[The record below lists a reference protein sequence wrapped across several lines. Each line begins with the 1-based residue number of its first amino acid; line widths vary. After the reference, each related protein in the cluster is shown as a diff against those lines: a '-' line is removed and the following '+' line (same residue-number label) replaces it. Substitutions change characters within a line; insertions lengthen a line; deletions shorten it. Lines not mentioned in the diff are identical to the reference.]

1 LGYQEATVSQGDP
14 TDHTLATIASI
25 LDHSETR
32 RGQDRSAA
40 SARAVPDEKREEKP
54 ALEEKPVPP
63 EKEAATAVDAEGYSK
78 IGPGP
83 IASIRF
89 KWTVRRGDDGQCYVH
104 ETVGDNTAPV
114 VVGPLSPDAA
124 IRLVDER
131 EGEARHRF
139 ERLKAEMA
147 ARVDTAE
154 LIRLGGGEA

>member
-1 LGYQEATVSQGDP
+1 VSQGDP
-14 TDHTLATIASI
+14 TDHALATIASI

-32 RGQDRSAA
+32 RGQDRSAPPA
-40 SARAVPDEKREEKP
+40 AAVSEAKSEEKS
-54 ALEEKPVPP
+54 APP
-63 EKEAATAVDAEGYSK
+63 EKEAAPPEKQTAGAVDAEGYSK
-78 IGPGP
+78 LGPGP

-89 KWTVRRGDDGQCYVH
+89 KWTVRRGDDGLYYMH

-114 VVGPLSPDAA
+114 VVGPLSPEAA

-131 EGEARHRF
+131 EGEALHRF

>member
-1 LGYQEATVSQGDP
+1 MSQGDP
-14 TDHTLATIASI
+14 TDHALATIASI

-32 RGQDRSAA
+32 RGQDKSA
-40 SARAVPDEKREEKP
+40 SAKAVPDERSEEKP
-54 ALEEKPVPP
+54 ALEDKPALP
-63 EKEAATAVDAEGYSK
+63 EKETATAVDAEGYSK

-83 IASIRF
+83 IAAIRF
-89 KWTVRRGDDGQCYVH
+89 KWMVRRGDDSQYYVH

>member
-1 LGYQEATVSQGDP
+1 LSQGDP
-14 TDHTLATIASI
+14 TDHALATIASI

-32 RGQDRSAA
+32 RGQD
-40 SARAVPDEKREEKP
+40 
-54 ALEEKPVPP
+54 KPVPP
-63 EKEAATAVDAEGYSK
+63 AAAVSEEKSEEKAALPEQEAAAAVDVEGYSK

-89 KWTVRRGDDGQCYVH
+89 KWTVRRGGDGQFYVH
-104 ETVGDNTAPV
+104 ETIGDNTAPV
-114 VVGPLSPDAA
+114 VTGPLGPDSAV
-124 IRLVDER
+124 RLVDER
-131 EGEARHRF
+131 ESEAQHRF

>member
-1 LGYQEATVSQGDP
+1 MSQGDP
-14 TDHTLATIASI
+14 TDHALATIASI

-32 RGQDRSAA
+32 RGQDRPKSSAKA
-40 SARAVPDEKREEKP
+40 APDEGSEENP
-54 ALEEKPVPP
+54 ALP
-63 EKEAATAVDAEGYSK
+63 EKEAAPPEKQAASAVDAEGYSK
-78 IGPGP
+78 LGPGP

-131 EGEARHRF
+131 EGEARNRF

>member
-1 LGYQEATVSQGDP
+1 VSQVDP
-14 TDHTLATIASI
+14 TDHALATIASI

-32 RGQDRSAA
+32 RGHDRSAPPPGA
-40 SARAVPDEKREEKP
+40 VSEGKTEERPALPEKAAAVPEK
-54 ALEEKPVPP
+54 
-63 EKEAATAVDAEGYSK
+63 AAAPAVDAEGYSK

-89 KWTVRRGDDGQCYVH
+89 KWTVRCGDDGQYYVH

-114 VVGPLSPDAA
+114 VVGPLSADAA
-124 IRLVDER
+124 IRFVDER

>member
-1 LGYQEATVSQGDP
+1 MGKTGP
-14 TDHTLATIASI
+14 RH
-25 LDHSETR
+25 R
-32 RGQDRSAA
+32 RQLCPKRRARKNPPPRKKRPLRRRS
-40 SARAVPDEKREEKP
+40 KP
-54 ALEEKPVPP
+54 QA
-63 EKEAATAVDAEGYSK
+63 AVDAEGYSK
-78 IGPGP
+78 LGPGP

-89 KWTVRRGDDGQCYVH
+89 KWTVRRGDDGLYYMH

-114 VVGPLSPDAA
+114 VVGPLSPEAA

-131 EGEARHRF
+131 EGEALHRF

>member
-1 LGYQEATVSQGDP
+1 VSQGDP
-14 TDHTLATIASI
+14 TDYALATIASI
-25 LDHSETR
+25 LDHSERR
-32 RGQDRSAA
+32 RGQDKPA
-40 SARAVPDEKREEKP
+40 SAKAVPDDGSEDKPAPEDKP
-54 ALEEKPVPP
+54 ALP
-63 EKEAATAVDAEGYSK
+63 EKETATAVDAEGYSK

-89 KWTVRRGDDGQCYVH
+89 KWTVRRGDDGQHYMH

-114 VVGPLSPDAA
+114 VVGPLSADAA

-131 EGEARHRF
+131 EGEAQHRF

-154 LIRLGGGEA
+154 LIRLGGGEV

>member
-1 LGYQEATVSQGDP
+1 MQATQ
-14 TDHTLATIASI
+14 
-25 LDHSETR
+25 
-32 RGQDRSAA
+32 QQ
-40 SARAVPDEKREEKP
+40 
-54 ALEEKPVPP
+54 
-63 EKEAATAVDAEGYSK
+63 TAVEAEGYAR

-89 KWTVRRGDDGQCYVH
+89 KWTVRRGDDGQYYVH

-114 VVGPLSPDAA
+114 VVGPMSPDAA
-124 IRLVDER
+124 IRLADER
-131 EGEARHRF
+131 ESEAQRRF

>member
-1 LGYQEATVSQGDP
+1 MSQGDP
-14 TDHTLATIASI
+14 TDNALATIASI
-25 LDHSETR
+25 LDHSDRR
-32 RGQDRSAA
+32 RGQDRAA
-40 SARAVPDEKREEKP
+40 STARAVADERNDDKPASEEKP
-54 ALEEKPVPP
+54 APP
-63 EKEAATAVDAEGYSK
+63 EKESAPAVDAEGYSK

-89 KWTVRRGDDGQCYVH
+89 RWTARRGDDGQYYVH
-104 ETVGDNTAPV
+104 ETVGENTAPV

-124 IRLVDER
+124 IQLVDER